1 MFNLPSFRK
10 AYLCQKPINMRW
22 GDKKLT
28 AMCKE
33 SLGVEPTP
41 GVAFLFFNRKKDSL
55 KLFFRD
61 QRGPNDVQKWMPRG
75 GFLLPTSVELR
86 RFPES
91 VLSCLPELDRTDS
104 RE

>member
-1 MFNLPSFRK
+1 MFNLPSFRN

-75 GFLLPTSVELR
+75 GFLLPTSVEGKDFIPIAPTLVPR
-86 RFPES
+86 LF
-91 VLSCLPELDRTDS
+91 S
-104 RE
+104 R